1 MQNTLNFIEIMC
13 VEYWKLFDETFLSI
27 GVSFLHNIYSS
38 QQIYDRSDPTKNYLS
53 FFNIYEISLH
63 IYKTG
68 CVNRVDTLFLLYI

>member
-38 QQIYDRSDPTKNYLS
+38 QQIYDRSDPTKIDSILLRRYIFKSKLNDNMSKVYL
-53 FFNIYEISLH
+53 
-63 IYKTG
+63 
-68 CVNRVDTLFLLYI
+68 

>member
-38 QQIYDRSDPTKNYLS
+38 QQIYDRSDPTKIDSILLRRHIFKSKLNNNMSKAYL
-53 FFNIYEISLH
+53 
-63 IYKTG
+63 
-68 CVNRVDTLFLLYI
+68 

>member
-38 QQIYDRSDPTKNYLS
+38 QQIYDRSDPTKIDSILLRRYIFKSKLNDNISKVYL
-53 FFNIYEISLH
+53 
-63 IYKTG
+63 
-68 CVNRVDTLFLLYI
+68 

>member
-38 QQIYDRSDPTKNYLS
+38 QQIYDRSNPTKISFILVQDQYFQFYKEFSEERFNEFWKTILS
-53 FFNIYEISLH
+53 
-63 IYKTG
+63 
-68 CVNRVDTLFLLYI
+68 